1 MQAKIAITWL
11 NGDLKAKNKYTR
23 ASAIIVSYQWV
34 ICIIAKSFPE
44 YSVVMPC
51 TISWWPWCDI
61 LKSNGDFLSLKVNTY
76 NSPKKTPGR

>member
-34 ICIIAKSFPE
+34 ICIIANLFLNTLLLCLVQFP
-44 YSVVMPC
+44 
-51 TISWWPWCDI
+51 
-61 LKSNGDFLSLKVNTY
+61 GGRGATY
-76 NSPKKTPGR
+76 LNQMGIF